1 MTLLLTA
8 LWDPDW
14 KLALQHEGERYP
26 WQLDDARLSRTLL
39 LGLMVFACF
48 RPNGEYRRVSEI
60 AQALKMTPSTAHR
73 YVSTLVAVGLLERE
87 PKQRTYRAV
96 RLR

>member
-1 MTLLLTA
+1 MTLLLAA

-14 KLALQHEGERYP
+14 KLALQHEGEQYP
-26 WQLDDARLSRTLL
+26 WQLDDEHLSRTLL

-87 PKQRTYRAV
+87 PELRMYRAM
-96 RLR
+96 RTR

>member
-1 MTLLLTA
+1 MTLLLSA

-14 KLALQHEGERYP
+14 KLSLQHGGEQYP
-26 WQLDDARLSRTLL
+26 WQLDDTRLSRTLL

-60 AQALKMTPSTAHR
+60 AQALEMTPSTAHR
-73 YVSTLVAVGLLERE
+73 YVSTLVAVGLIERE
-87 PKQRTYRAV
+87 PKLRMYRAM
-96 RLR
+96 RMR

>member
-1 MTLLLTA
+1 MTLLLAA

-73 YVSTLVAVGLLERE
+73 YLSTLVAVGLLERE
-87 PKQRTYRAV
+87 PKLRMYRAM
-96 RLR
+96 RLP